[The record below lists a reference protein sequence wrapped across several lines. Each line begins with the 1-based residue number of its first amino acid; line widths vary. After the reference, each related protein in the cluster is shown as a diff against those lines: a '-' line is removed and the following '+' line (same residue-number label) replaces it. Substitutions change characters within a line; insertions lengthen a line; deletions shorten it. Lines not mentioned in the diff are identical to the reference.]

1 MEPLDYRSLGN
12 FAQLKVQIALKN
24 LIWAGNMQ
32 IFSTEMQ
39 EGQRFKKS
47 LLALI
52 LLLGDCVWV

>member
-1 MEPLDYRSLGN
+1 MEPLGYSSLGN

-52 LLLGDCVWV
+52 LLLGDFVWV